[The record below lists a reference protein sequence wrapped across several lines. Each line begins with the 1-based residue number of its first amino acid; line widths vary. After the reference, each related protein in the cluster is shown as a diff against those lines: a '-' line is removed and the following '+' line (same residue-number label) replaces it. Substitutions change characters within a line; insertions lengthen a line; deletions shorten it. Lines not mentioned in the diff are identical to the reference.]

1 MGRNSFKNINIENTS
16 RNRMNQ
22 KTNLS
27 SQIYFIVSCVVIG
40 IGFSYIIIPG
50 LLMLLSNKTTN
61 VLVDK
66 FYRDN
71 EYGDSFIQYTYK
83 NEFNNKT
90 YSIKRVLEYDQY
102 VLLEGK
108 KYISIQ
114 YGQYMPK
121 YTIIEIL
128 GDSDYKVGIFL
139 LITLL
144 LIYKWASS

>member
-1 MGRNSFKNINIENTS
+1 MH
-16 RNRMNQ
+16 Q
-22 KTNLS
+22 KPNLS

-40 IGFSYIIIPG
+40 IGFSYIIIPR

-66 FYRDN
+66 LYRDN

-83 NEFNNKT
+83 NEFNNQT